1 MVRAQTLCG
10 DRMKYNR
17 FELFTSTL
25 SLQWTGVV
33 LAILQVKAEMADD
46 RVDGGCGNWTVRALW
61 CHWYRPHRNAP
72 QAQRTCA
79 MSGAATI
86 IL

>member
-1 MVRAQTLCG
+1 MIAWMGAVA
-10 DRMKYNR
+10 
-17 FELFTSTL
+17 
-25 SLQWTGVV
+25 TG
-33 LAILQVKAEMADD
+33 QY
-46 RVDGGCGNWTVRALW
+46 GHLW

-72 QAQRTCA
+72 KAQRTRA